1 MCTGKYYLF
10 ILLFINTPFVRAQTY
25 TSINYSVNQG
35 LPSAEV
41 YQAYQDQE
49 GFMWFGTD
57 NGVVRFDGHEM
68 QIFNTRH
75 GLSDPVVFGF
85 QEDKPGKIW
94 FKSYSGRLSYY
105 EDGKI
110 FSYPHNDKIQSVIK
124 NSLINI
130 SYSEATKQLDFVV
143 RTGRFRIDSLGNMS
157 MDSITQ
163 HGLFYYDVGEEGIWT
178 LNRPV
183 RNKHIISINNQQ
195 FTVELDDKDYSF
207 KNHNTAARVKKCN
220 GILYLTIRN
229 HLFKYVDNA
238 VELVHV
244 GRAPIISLS
253 CDNQNNIWVG
263 YLNSG
268 FDRFNP
274 ISLANT
280 FKIPQLENLSI
291 TSVTHDRD
299 NGLWITTLENGV
311 YYFPNTEIENESFGS
326 NTKISEVFSTPT
338 SVVIGTQQGSLMLYS
353 ATQKNRITEKK
364 FTSPIYSFFVDFSGK
379 TWLCTES
386 QLYILD
392 SGFKPVRTHRAD
404 ALNFIPDSDGLY
416 INGGFRIEKFT
427 WDGDLLSKQPL
438 PYIYRSILLKDSLFY
453 LAGRTGVEVR
463 SKDLALLKNP
473 QEFKN
478 MKITSLIDIND
489 STLLACTMGNGL
501 VLMNKSAQILRT
513 YNSDNLFIANDIYT
527 AIIKDSTVWLG
538 TEKGLFAMNITS
550 LLSGRPSFT
559 QWNKQNGLLANDI
572 RFLSV
577 NSENVWAFSESGY
590 SIIPKKTLLADRK
603 NPIPYIKN
611 LTINEDSV
619 NPKISHRMPH
629 NKTKVI
635 VTIGFLSFNSQAIY
649 IRFRLSPKDPWAYT
663 TERTLQFSSLAP
675 NHYKLIVE
683 YSIDNVNW
691 LDAQSPVNFTVIKPW
706 WSRWYTLVLFAGIL
720 VLAVF
725 YYFKRRLYIQK
736 QKNELLQLI
745 NQQQQE
751 LVHAEVSI
759 SEKERKRLAKEL
771 HDSIGTQLTAIKLNI
786 VNILNNR
793 NQPDD
798 LKKIDTHLQNTIDE
812 VRSMAYSLTPPEIE
826 RYGLFTALSNHFD
839 KIMQTSGIRVDFS
852 TYGDD
857 IQTNELSISIFRILQ
872 ELSSNTMKHTKAK
885 NIKVT
890 INSFEQT
897 VNILYEDDG
906 GGFDP
911 EKAKNGLGLSNI
923 ISRVGAIG
931 GTSNFE
937 STAFGVSYVFEF
949 PKNGL

>member
-1 MCTGKYYLF
+1 M
-10 ILLFINTPFVRAQTY
+10 RAQTY

-41 YQAYQDQE
+41 YQAYQDKE

-110 FSYPHNDKIQSVIK
+110 FSYPYNDKIQAVIK
-124 NSLINI
+124 NSLINL
-130 SYSEATKQLDFVV
+130 SYSEAAKQLDFVV

-163 HGLFYYDVGEEGIWT
+163 HGLFYFDVGEEGIWT
-178 LNRPV
+178 LIRPV

-195 FTVELDDKDYSF
+195 FTVELDDKAYSF
-207 KNHNTAARVKKCN
+207 KSHNTAARVKKCN

-253 CDNQNNIWVG
+253 CDNHNNIWVG

-268 FDRFNP
+268 FDRLNP
-274 ISLANT
+274 VSLANT
-280 FKIPQLENLSI
+280 LNIPQLDNLSI

-311 YYFPNTEIENESFGS
+311 YYFPNLEITNELFGV
-326 NTKISEVFSTPT
+326 NTKISKVFSTST

-353 ATQKNRITEKK
+353 ATQKNRIAEKK
-364 FTSPIYSFFVDFSGK
+364 FTSPIYSFFVDFLGK

-392 SGFKPVRTHRAD
+392 SSLKQIKKHHAD
-404 ALNFIPDSDGLY
+404 ALNFIPDSEGLY
-416 INGGFRIEKFT
+416 INGGYRIEKFT
-427 WDGDLLSKQPL
+427 WEGDLLSKQPL

-489 STLLACTMGNGL
+489 STLFACTMGNGL

-538 TEKGLFAMNITS
+538 TEKGLFAMNIIS
-550 LLSGRPSFT
+550 LLSGRPSYV

-572 RFLSV
+572 RFISV
-577 NSENVWAFSESGY
+577 TDNDVWAFSESGY
-590 SIIPKKTLLADRK
+590 SVIPKKIVNIEKQKPT
-603 NPIPYIKN
+603 PYIKN
-611 LTINEDSV
+611 LTINEASV
-619 NPKISHRMPH
+619 NPEITHKLPH
-629 NKTKVI
+629 DKTKI
-635 VTIGFLSFNSQAIY
+635 TATIGFLSFTNQAIN
-649 IRFRLSPKDPWAYT
+649 IRFRLSPKGPWAYT

-675 NHYKLIVE
+675 DHYKLTIE
-683 YSIDNVNW
+683 YSTDNVNW
-691 LDAQSPVNFTVIKPW
+691 LDAQSPVNFIVIKPW
-706 WSRWYTLVLFAGIL
+706 WSRWYTLTLSAGMLVIL
-720 VLAVF
+720 VF

-751 LVHAEVSI
+751 LVHAEVII

-793 NQPDD
+793 NRPDD
-798 LKKIDTHLQNTIDE
+798 LNKINVHLQHTIDE
-812 VRSMAYSLTPPEIE
+812 VRSIAYSLTPPEIE
-826 RYGLFTALSNHFD
+826 RYGLFEALSNHFN
-839 KIMQTSGIRVDFS
+839 KITQTSGIQVDFS
-852 TYGDD
+852 TYGAD
-857 IQTNELSISIFRILQ
+857 IQANELSISIFRILQ
-872 ELSSNTMKHTKAK
+872 ELSSNTIKHTQAK
-885 NIKVT
+885 NIKVS
-890 INSFEQT
+890 INSFEHM
-897 VNILYEDDG
+897 VSVLYEDDG
-906 GGFDP
+906 GGFAP
-911 EKAKNGLGLSNI
+911 ERVKNGLGLSNI
-923 ISRVGAIG
+923 TSRVRAIG
-931 GTSNFE
+931 GVGNFE
-937 STAFGVSYVFEF
+937 STPYGVSYVFEF
-949 PKNGL
+949 PKK

>member
-1 MCTGKYYLF
+1 MCIDKYRLL
-10 ILLFINTPFVRAQTY
+10 ILLMINTQLILAQTY

-35 LPSAEV
+35 LPSNEV
-41 YQAYQDQE
+41 YQAYQDKE

-68 QIFNTRH
+68 QIYNTRH

-85 QEDKPGKIW
+85 QENKPGKIW
-94 FKSYSGRLSYY
+94 LKSYSGRLSYY
-105 EDGKI
+105 ENGKI
-110 FSYPHNDKIQSVIK
+110 FSYPHNDKIQSLIK
-124 NSLINI
+124 NSLINL

-143 RTGRFRIDSLGNMS
+143 RTGRFRIDSLGNIS
-157 MDSITQ
+157 MDSINQ
-163 HGLFYYDVGEEGIWT
+163 HGLFYYDIGEESIWI
-178 LNRPV
+178 LNRTDH
-183 RNKHIISINNQQ
+183 NKQIISINNQQ
-195 FTVELDDKDYSF
+195 FTVELDDKAFSF
-207 KNHNTAARVKKCN
+207 SNYNGAARVKKCN
-220 GILYLTIRN
+220 GMLYLTIRN
-229 HLFKYVDNA
+229 HLFRYDGSE
-238 VELVHV
+238 VEVVHV

-253 CDNQNNIWVG
+253 CDNHNNIWVG

-268 FDRFNP
+268 FDRLNSAF
-274 ISLANT
+274 LASTLN
-280 FKIPQLENLSI
+280 IPQLDNLSI

-311 YYFPNTEIENESFGS
+311 YYFPNIEIENESFGV
-326 NTKISEVFSTPT
+326 NTKISKVFSTPT
-338 SVVIGTQQGSLMLYS
+338 SVAIGTHQGSFMLYS
-353 ATQKNRITEKK
+353 ASQKKRIVEKK
-364 FTSPIYSFFVDFSGK
+364 FKSPVYSFFVDFSGK
-379 TWLCTES
+379 TWLCAES

-392 SGFKPVRTHRAD
+392 SSLKPVRTHRVD

-416 INGGFRIEKFT
+416 INGGFRLEKFT
-427 WDGDLLSKQPL
+427 WDGDLLSKHPL

-453 LAGRTGVEVR
+453 LAGRTGIEVR
-463 SKDLALLKNP
+463 SKNLALLKSP

-478 MKITSLIDIND
+478 MKITGLVDVND
-489 STLLACTMGNGL
+489 STILACTMGNGL
-501 VLMNKSAQILRT
+501 VLMNKSSQIMLT
-513 YNSDNLFIANDIYT
+513 YNADNLFIANDIYT
-527 AIIKDSTVWLG
+527 AVIKDSTVWLG
-538 TEKGLFAMNITS
+538 TEKGLFSMNIIS
-550 LLSGRPSFT
+550 LLSGRPSYV

-572 RFLSV
+572 RFISV
-577 NSENVWAFSESGY
+577 TDNNVWAFSESGY
-590 SIIPKKTLLADRK
+590 SVIPKKMLNIEKQKPT
-603 NPIPYIKN
+603 PYIKN
-611 LTINEDSV
+611 VTINEASV
-619 NPKISHRMPH
+619 NPEITHKLPYD
-629 NKTKVI
+629 KTKI
-635 VTIGFLSFNSQAIY
+635 TVTIGFLSFNNQAIN

-663 TERTLQFSSLAP
+663 AERTLQFSSLAP
-675 NHYKLIVE
+675 DHYKLIIE

-691 LDAQSPVNFTVIKPW
+691 LDTQSPVNFTVIKPW
-706 WSRWYTLVLFAGIL
+706 WSRWYSLAFGVGVLML
-720 VLAVF
+720 LVF

-751 LVHAEVSI
+751 LVHAEVLI

-771 HDSIGTQLTAIKLNI
+771 HDSIGTQLTAIKLNV

-793 NQPDD
+793 NQPND
-798 LKKIDTHLQNTIDE
+798 LKKIDMHLQHTIDE

-839 KIMQTSGIRVDFS
+839 KITQTSGIHVDFS

-857 IQTNELSISIFRILQ
+857 IQTNELSISIFRVLQ

-885 NIKVT
+885 NIKVS

-911 EKAKNGLGLSNI
+911 EKVKNGLGLSNI
-923 ISRVGAIG
+923 TSRVRAIG